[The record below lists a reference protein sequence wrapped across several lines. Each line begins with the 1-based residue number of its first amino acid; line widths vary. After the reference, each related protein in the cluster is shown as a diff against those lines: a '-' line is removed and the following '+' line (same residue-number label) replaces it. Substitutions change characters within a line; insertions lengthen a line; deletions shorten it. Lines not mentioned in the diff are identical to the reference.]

1 MGEVF
6 QFLISQRSS
15 GSRLISQT
23 EKDFILC
30 NLPTWERVEAL
41 HATPGEWE
49 RLKVPI
55 GMRNRLI
62 NHLQVRAA
70 GAPGNADLKHSLQ
83 GMGEANWKNSDRGT
97 TVPSWVFAN
106 DGDPAPASSASA
118 GPPGDAMV
126 ADCPPKL
133 CDAEAAC
140 LHHWDHD
147 TRVNEMKKKRTQAK
161 SDPRYQTVMKIRFHT
176 DLWGKDY
183 LVWTMVERPD
193 LDAREVG
200 LLIGTRQE
208 EMANMFEGK
217 GINGIPLDFWT
228 FFPPESKPYMPPH
241 LIAEAFYHRFKEGM
255 HEKAEYYLDL
265 ECGMRQWVGREKDES
280 PKVVKPPPTVQP
292 KQVEPKSSMVTSKP
306 NDLLKRKNTLE
317 RIRSKEKLGIS
328 QI

>member
-62 NHLQVRAA
+62 DHLQVRAA
-70 GAPGNADLKHSLQ
+70 GARFLPDIK
-83 GMGEANWKNSDRGT
+83 D
-97 TVPSWVFAN
+97 TVPGAHASRGLSDNGGMPSTHPQPVNGKTPPRAV
-106 DGDPAPASSASA
+106 DG
-118 GPPGDAMV
+118 
-126 ADCPPKL
+126 
-133 CDAEAAC
+133 E
-140 LHHWDHD
+140 LHHWDHE